1 MTVKKIALIPDE
13 VASAA
18 VPPSKDATLSSK
30 TDTVGFEILLYIWPP
45 LSKLNNAAA

>member
-1 MTVKKIALIPDE
+1 MPDE

-18 VPPSKDATLSSK
+18 VPPSNEATLSSK
-30 TDTVGFEILLYIWPP
+30 TATVGFDILLYMCPP